1 MAEEKLR
8 LGTKLGFGV
17 GDLGGNLFYTL
28 ISFYVLYFLTDVA
41 GLAAAAA
48 GTAIM
53 AGKLWDAF
61 SDPMV
66 GLISDRTK
74 SRWGRRRPYLLF
86 GAVPL
91 GFCLALFFWPV
102 GLSDQN
108 TLFWWSL
115 LTFAVLNT
123 AYSFVNIPYTSL
135 SPELTPDYNER
146 TSLNGY
152 RFVFAAVGTLC
163 GAAFV
168 DPIRGLFPGDAKTG
182 FFAVGVLY
190 GCIIAVTAV
199 ITGSSV
205 RERPSVDHKTSS
217 SLLKSW
223 LDVWKNRPFRIILG
237 TYTLHLVGLAFLTG
251 ILKYF
256 FQYVLHDGASTTT
269 ALFFLLAV
277 AMLFIPIS
285 VLFSKRFGKVI
296 TYQLALVI
304 LAVCSLLISFFGAAG
319 GNSFVFTVMAFAG
332 IGLGFSYVPPFAMSP
347 DAIEVEARKTG
358 RREEGAY
365 YGLWNFAIK
374 FAAACGAA
382 VLGWAL
388 GWSGYV
394 ANQEQN
400 PAALWTMQL
409 LIGPVPAFFFLA
421 AAALLFRYPLDQ
433 AAYKKI
439 VG

>member
-1 MAEEKLR
+1 MAEEKLK

-28 ISFYVLYFLTDVA
+28 ISFYALYFLTDVA

-61 SDPMV
+61 ADPMV
-66 GLISDRTK
+66 GLLSDRTK

-102 GLSDQN
+102 GLNDPN

-115 LTFAVLNT
+115 LTFALLNT

-135 SPELTPDYNER
+135 SPELTPDYHER
-146 TSLNGY
+146 SSLNGY
-152 RFVFAAVGTLC
+152 RFIFAAVGTLC
-163 GAAFV
+163 GAALV
-168 DPIRGLFPGDAKTG
+168 DPIRNLFPGDVRTG
-182 FFAVGVLY
+182 FFAVGILY
-190 GCIIAVTAV
+190 GFIVAVTAF
-199 ITGSSV
+199 ITGCSV
-205 RERPSVDHKTSS
+205 RERPSIEHATSS

-223 LDVWKNRPFRIILG
+223 LDVWKNQPFRIILG

-256 FQYVLHDGASTTT
+256 FEYVLHEEAAATT
-269 ALFFLLAV
+269 AMIFLLVV
-277 AMLFIPIS
+277 AMIFIPIS
-285 VLFSKRFGKVI
+285 VVFSKRFGKVR

-304 LAVCSLLISFFGAAG
+304 LAVCSLLVSFFGATW
-319 GNSFVFTVMAFAG
+319 GNGFVFAVMAVAG

-347 DAIEVEARKTG
+347 DAIEVEAKKTG
-358 RREEGAY
+358 LREEGAY
-365 YGLWNFAIK
+365 YGLWNFSIK
-374 FAAACGAA
+374 FAQACGVA

-388 GWSGYV
+388 GWAGYV
-394 ANQEQN
+394 ANQQ
-400 PAALWTMQL
+400 
-409 LIGPVPAFFFLA
+409 
-421 AAALLFRYPLDQ
+421 
-433 AAYKKI
+433 
-439 VG
+439 